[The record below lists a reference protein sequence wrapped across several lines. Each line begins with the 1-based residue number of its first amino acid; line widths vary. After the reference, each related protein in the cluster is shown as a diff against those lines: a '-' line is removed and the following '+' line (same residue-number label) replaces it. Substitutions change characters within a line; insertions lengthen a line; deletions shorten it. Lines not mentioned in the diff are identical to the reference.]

1 MSHIVKGK
9 VKTKYTNEVLLKEA
23 VNGLGIVKTKEKLY
37 RVGAGFT
44 SEKYDLVLIDST
56 DDTHRIGWNLKDGQ
70 YHQFQENYGSHG
82 QWTNSVSQM
91 IEDRYLAHHYKQ
103 ALETQG
109 FKVNVIEQRDG
120 TIELDAVE
128 AW

>member
-9 VKTKYTNEVLLKEA
+9 VKTKYTDKVLLTEA
-23 VNGLGIVKTKEKLY
+23 LSAVGNVRTNEKLY

-44 SEKYDLVLIDST
+44 SERYDLVLIDST
-56 DDTHRIGWNLKDGQ
+56 DDTRRIGFNLKNGQ
-70 YHQFQENYGSHG
+70 YQQFQEDYGSYG
-82 QWTNSVSQM
+82 DWTKSVSQM

-103 ALETQG
+103 ALELEG
-109 FKVNVIEQRDG
+109 FKVNVIEKHDG

-128 AW
+128 SW